1 MAYHFEEFP
10 QRYVKE
16 YPELR
21 QAESFR
27 VPVWAVR
34 IVFKSLGWLSIAVAA
49 AIGAIVAFPVAVGL
63 IQVQLDQL
71 NVLAQQAG
79 GSKIVIWQKSEANE
93 LIELPSGPP
102 QKQRIVF
109 AEKPFTL
116 TIPKIGVDSWV
127 LPNIEAASEAS
138 YKPALE
144 QGLAHALGSGFPG
157 QGKLVFIFGHSTNYE
172 WFVAELNAIFFKL
185 KDLEIGD
192 EIEAGQDE
200 KTITYQVIEKKIIEA
215 EELAFIK
222 ENLDKDI
229 LVLQTCYPP
238 GTTWKRLIIIAEPIE
253 PRAVEIEKKPTL
265 D

>member
-1 MAYHFEEFP
+1 MFYHFKKFP
-10 QRYVKE
+10 QRYVKD
-16 YPELR
+16 YPEFR
-21 QAESFR
+21 QAESFM

-34 IVFKSLGWLSIAVAA
+34 IIFKGLGWLSIAMAA

-63 IQVQLDQL
+63 IRVQLDQL
-71 NVLAQQAG
+71 NVLAQQVS
-79 GSKIVIWQKSEANE
+79 SKIVVWQKSETSQ
-93 LIELPSGPP
+93 LIELPAGPP

-109 AEKPFTL
+109 AEKPFKL
-116 TIPKIGVDSWV
+116 TIPKIGLDSWV
-127 LPNIEAASEAS
+127 LPNIEAANEAS

-185 KDLEIGD
+185 NDLEIGD
-192 EIEAGQDE
+192 EVEVGQDE
-200 KTITYQVIEKKIIEA
+200 KTINYQVIEKKIIEA

-222 ENLDKDI
+222 ENLDRDI

-238 GTTWKRLIIIAEPIE
+238 GTTWKRLIIIAEPVI
-253 PRAVEIEKKPTL
+253 TL
-265 D
+265 SH

>member
-1 MAYHFEEFP
+1 MTYHFEKFP
-10 QRYVKE
+10 QRYLKD
-16 YPELR
+16 YPEFR
-21 QAESFR
+21 QGESFR

-34 IVFKSLGWLSIAVAA
+34 IVFKGLGWLSIAIAA

-63 IQVQLDQL
+63 IQVQFDQL

-79 GSKIVIWQKSEANE
+79 GSRIVIWQKSEVNE
-93 LIELPSGPP
+93 LIELPPGPP
-102 QKQRIVF
+102 QKPRVVF
-109 AEKPFTL
+109 TENPFKL

-127 LPNIEAASEAS
+127 LPNIEAANEAS

-157 QGKLVFIFGHSTNYE
+157 QGKLIFIFGHSTNYE

-185 KDLEIGD
+185 NDLGVGD
-192 EIEAGQDE
+192 QIITSQDN
-200 KTITYQVIEKKIIEA
+200 KTISYKVIEKKIIEA
-215 EELAFIK
+215 DELSFIK
-222 ENLDKDI
+222 ENINKDL

-253 PRAVEIEKKPTL
+253 PEAVEIEI
-265 D
+265 

>member
-1 MAYHFEEFP
+1 MSYHFEEFP
-10 QRYVKE
+10 QRYVKDD
-16 YPELR
+16 PELR
-21 QAESFR
+21 QGESFI

-34 IVFKSLGWLSIAVAA
+34 IVFKGLGWLSIAIAA
-49 AIGAIVAFPVAVGL
+49 AIGAIVAFPIAVGL
-63 IQVQLDQL
+63 IQIQLDQL
-71 NVLAQQAG
+71 NALAQQTG

-93 LIELPSGPP
+93 LIELPPGPP

-109 AEKPFTL
+109 AEKTFKL

-127 LPNIEAASEAS
+127 LPNIEAANQAS

-157 QGKLVFIFGHSTNYE
+157 QGKLVFIFGHSTNYQ
-172 WFVAELNAIFFKL
+172 WFVTELNAIFFKL
-185 KDLEIGD
+185 NDLKIGD
-192 EIEAGQDE
+192 EVEVGQDE

-222 ENLDKDI
+222 ENINKDL

-238 GTTWKRLIIIAEPIE
+238 GTTWKRLIIICEPVVNETKFKI
-253 PRAVEIEKKPTL
+253 
-265 D
+265 